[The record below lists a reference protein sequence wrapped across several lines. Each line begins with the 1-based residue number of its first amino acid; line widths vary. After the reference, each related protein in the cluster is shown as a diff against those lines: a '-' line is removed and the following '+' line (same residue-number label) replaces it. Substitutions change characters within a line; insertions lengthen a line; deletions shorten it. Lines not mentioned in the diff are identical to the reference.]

1 MIRAFKQHIN
11 QNLPFLKNK
20 KLLIANSGG
29 IDSTVLTHLMHR
41 SGFDISLAHCNF
53 SLRGKESNKDEKFVK
68 RVGEELQIAAYTITF
83 DTKSYAEK
91 KGISTQMAARKLRYD
106 WFQKICNEHRIDYII
121 TAHHKDDTIET
132 FIINLTRGTG
142 LNGLTGIPMI
152 NKNIIR
158 PLLPF
163 TREEI
168 LIYATRNKLEW
179 REDSSNSSIKYI
191 RNKIRHKVVPILKEI
206 NPNLLE
212 SFEKTLEHL
221 TGSQEIAKDRIK
233 SIRAEVSKK
242 IGKERHYSVE
252 ALQNL
257 SNPKAYLFELFR
269 KKGFT
274 EWNDVYNLLSAQTG
288 KQVLSK
294 THRLLKN
301 RDVIILS
308 KLKKKSLK
316 TQQIDKQ
323 TKSIKKPISLRF
335 SFKTIVQEGKNKAN
349 ALDLI
354 IQNREGQLFVDADK
368 LKFPLTI
375 RKWEKGDFFYPI
387 GLNGKKKLSKFF
399 TDEKMS
405 LLEKEK
411 TWLLC
416 SGEDIV
422 WVIGKRLDERFKV
435 TMKTTTVLKIKH

>member
-41 SGFDISLAHCNF
+41 AGFNISLAHCNF

-68 RVGEELQIAAYTITF
+68 RVGENLQIPTFTITF
-83 DTKSYAEK
+83 DTKSYADK
-91 KGISTQMAARKLRYD
+91 KGVSTQMAARKLRYD
-106 WFQKICNEHRIDYII
+106 WFQKICIEQNIEYII

-152 NKNIIR
+152 NKNVIR

-168 LIYATRNKLEW
+168 LIYASRNKLEW
-179 REDSSNSSIKYI
+179 REDNSNSSIKYI
-191 RNKIRHKVVPILKEI
+191 RNKIRHKVVPVLKEI

-212 SFEKTLEHL
+212 SFENTLEHL
-221 TGSQEIAKDRIK
+221 KGSKQIAKDRIK
-233 SIRAEVSKK
+233 NIREELSEK
-242 IGKERHYSVE
+242 IGKERHFNIE
-252 ALQNL
+252 ALQKLN
-257 SNPKAYLFELFR
+257 NPKAYLFELFR

-274 EWNDVYNLLSAQTG
+274 EWNDIYDLLSAQTG
-288 KQVLSK
+288 KQVMSK

-301 RDVIILS
+301 RDVLILS
-308 KLKKKSLK
+308 KLNNKKSK
-316 TQQIDKQ
+316 TYLVDKN
-323 TKSIKKPISLRF
+323 TKAIEKPVSLNF
-335 SFKTIVQEGKNKAN
+335 SFKSIVHKGKNKTN
-349 ALDLI
+349 VLDLI
-354 IQNREGQLFVDADK
+354 FNDKKGQFFVDADK
-368 LKFPLTI
+368 LNFPLKI
-375 RKWEKGDFFYPI
+375 RKWERGDFFYPI

-405 LLEKEK
+405 LLEKEQ

-422 WVIGKRLDERFKV
+422 WVIGRRLDERFKI
-435 TMKTTTVLKIKH
+435 TSKTLTVLKIKQ